1 MLRARLRLI
10 HWLIVRAVPLLN
22 QFRKTTSW
30 SLTVSELNQFRPGS
44 WGRVLAQFL
53 TVRRL
58 GFLPQYEA
66 HDALHCLLGYG
77 TTATGEL
84 RLQAF
89 MMGNRSTTVAGRV
102 LLLIG
107 FCLLPEL
114 HSRLRDEFQR
124 GRASARVASL
134 SIIALLGEPIQSI
147 RCGIREAAV

>member
-10 HWLIVRAVPLLN
+10 RWLIVQAVPVLN
-22 QFRKTTSW
+22 QFRKPTGW
-30 SLTVSELNQFRPGS
+30 SVTVSELNRLRPDS
-44 WGRVLAQFL
+44 WGRALAQFL
-53 TVRRL
+53 SVRNL

-89 MMGNRSTTVAGRV
+89 MMGNRSITVAGRV

-107 FCLLPEL
+107 LCLVPEL
-114 HSRLRDEFQR
+114 RSRLRHEFQR
-124 GRASARVASL
+124 GRASARVASW
-134 SIIALLGEPIQSI
+134 SIVALLGEPIELI
-147 RCGIREAAV
+147 RRGIGEPAV